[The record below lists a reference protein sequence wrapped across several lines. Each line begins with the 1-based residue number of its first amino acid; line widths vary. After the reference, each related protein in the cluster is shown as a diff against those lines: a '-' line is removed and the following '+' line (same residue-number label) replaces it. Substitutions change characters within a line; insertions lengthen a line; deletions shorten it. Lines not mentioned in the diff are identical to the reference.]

1 MTSVVFFGTPP
12 AAVPALQT
20 LVRLSDVTAVVT
32 QPDKAKGRSGTPSPP
47 PVKVAAQHLGLEVL
61 QPAKMAEVVAVAAAA
76 DLAVLVAFGRLIPES
91 LLGAPRLG
99 MVNIHFSLLPRWR
112 GAAPVQRAILA
123 GDARSGV
130 TLMQMD
136 AGLDT
141 GPVLAS
147 CQTLIGSDETAGR
160 LTQRL
165 AALGADLLAAAF
177 PELVAGSL
185 ESQPQDER
193 LATAAPRFSPEE
205 ARLTLPADPAAALRF
220 IRGFSPEPGAWGLLD
235 GERFKVLEAAA
246 LDASAAAGSIV
257 GVGDAVALG
266 TGVGAVE
273 LVTVQPAGKPP
284 LAAGAWFNGRRR
296 EPALLS

>member
-1 MTSVVFFGTPP
+1 MTSVVFLGTPQP
-12 AAVPALQT
+12 AVPALQT
-20 LVRLSDVTAVVT
+20 LARICDVAAVVT
-32 QPDKAKGRSGTPSPP
+32 QPDRARGRSATPRPP

-76 DLAVLVAFGRLIPES
+76 DVAVLVAFGRLIPES

-123 GDARSGV
+123 GDTRSGV

-141 GPVLAS
+141 GPVLAVA
-147 CQTLIGSDETAGR
+147 QTLIGADESAGG

-165 AALGADLLAAAF
+165 AVLGADLLAAAF

-185 ESQPQDER
+185 EPRVQDEG
-193 LATAAPRFSPEE
+193 LATAAPRFSTGDAHLE
-205 ARLTLPADPAAALRF
+205 LPADPTVVLRF
-220 IRGFSPEPGAWGLLD
+220 IRGFSPDPGAWGLLD
-235 GERFKVLEAAA
+235 GERFKVLEAVA

-257 GVGDAVALG
+257 AVGDAVALG
-266 TGVGAVE
+266 TGGGAVE
-273 LVTVQPAGKPP
+273 LVTVQPAGRRP
-284 LAAGAWFNGRRR
+284 LSAREWFNGRRR
-296 EPALLS
+296 QPALLS